1 VLAAKGPC
9 WLQVHRGSAT
19 GRILYQGTLERGQD
33 QVFTGKRLWITLDRP
48 ENVITFLNGRHKS
61 LPLGGPKT
69 LIVTP
74 TAIRSGV

>member
-1 VLAAKGPC
+1 MPPMTDPTAFEHISYDVADH
-9 WLQVHRGSAT
+9 VAT
-19 GRILYQGTLERGQD
+19 
-33 QVFTGKRLWITLDRP
+33 ITLDRP
-48 ENVITFLNGRHKS
+48 ENLITFLNGRHKS